1 VIYALIA
8 LVIGVIIIA
17 NFIIRTYADFI
28 ELKTL
33 RDSCFGSLEG
43 ALIQRY
49 NAMEEIINYSKG
61 YIDDENRFIVKL
73 LQIKMLPINQKL
85 EVEKDLVSELKVL
98 INEACDIPELASSKE
113 FTELRIKLAKSEK
126 AIYEALNVINTRSK
140 DYNLKITDFPRSIV
154 AKLAKVSKMPCY
166 KIDFVTR

>member
-1 VIYALIA
+1 MIYALIA

-73 LQIKMLPINQKL
+73 LQIKMLPIGQKL

-98 INEACDIPELASSKE
+98 LNEACDIQELAESQE
-113 FTELRIKLAKSEK
+113 FTNLRIKLAKSEK
-126 AIYEALNVINTRSK
+126 AIYESLNTLNTRSK
-140 DYNLKITDFPRSIV
+140 EYNLKIADFPNSIV
-154 AKLAKVSKMPCY
+154 ARLAKLQKLPAY
-166 KIDFVTR
+166 RIDYVTR

>member
-1 VIYALIA
+1 MIYAMIA
-8 LVIGVIIIA
+8 LVILVGIVS
-17 NFIIRTYADFI
+17 NYIIRTYSEI
-28 ELKTL
+28 LELKTL
-33 RDSCFGSLEG
+33 RNSCLESLEG

-49 NAMEEIINYSKG
+49 NAMEELINFAKP
-61 YIDDENRFIVKL
+61 YINDENRFIVKL

-98 INEACDIPELASSKE
+98 INEACDIPELASSQE
-113 FTELRIKLAKSEK
+113 FTDLRIKLAKSEK
-126 AIYEALNVINTRSK
+126 AIYEALNIINTRSK
-140 DYNLKITDFPRSIV
+140 DYNLRISDFPRSVV